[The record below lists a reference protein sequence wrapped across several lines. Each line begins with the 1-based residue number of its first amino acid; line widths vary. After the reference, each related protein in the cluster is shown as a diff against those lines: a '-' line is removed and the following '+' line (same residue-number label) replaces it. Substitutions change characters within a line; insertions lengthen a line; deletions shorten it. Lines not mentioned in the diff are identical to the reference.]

1 MNMKEMLTRIG
12 LFIVSIFIG
21 IIIYETFVK
30 WGVSNFILIKMSDM
44 RGKIILD
51 FLKVSTVV
59 LIYVLLLLAVN
70 LRVTKIAQIILWIA
84 YFGTMFLLLFARKTE
99 YGGINL
105 NPFRIIQEL
114 HGMRNKIYFVGNIL
128 FFMPFGFLF
137 RKLNFFIMLFVGGCM
152 EFTIEM
158 MQHIT
163 KRGMFDICDIMINM
177 AGIVSGYIIVNIIRF
192 ILNRREVSKR
202 RRRG

>member
-202 RRRG
+202 RRG

>member
-70 LRVTKIAQIILWIA
+70 LKVTKIAQIILWIA

-202 RRRG
+202 RRG

>member
-1 MNMKEMLTRIG
+1 MNMKEILTRIG

-137 RKLNFFIMLFVGGCM
+137 RKLNFFIMLFVGCCM

-192 ILNRREVSKR
+192 ILNRGEVSKR